1 MKLNETPIGQDFIIV
16 RVQEEERLLRR
27 LEALGILEGTRVH
40 VLNRKR
46 NGATIIKVRGSRW
59 ALGND
64 IAQGIE
70 VEETKDEG

>member
-1 MKLNETPIGQDFIIV
+1 MKLNETPIEQDFIIV

-27 LEALGILEGTRVH
+27 LEALGMLEGTRVH

>member
-1 MKLNETPIGQDFIIV
+1 MKLNETPIEKDFRVANV
-16 RVQEEERLLRR
+16 RESEKILRR
-27 LEALGILEGTRVH
+27 LEALGILEGTRVR

-46 NGATIIKVRGSRW
+46 NGATIIKARGTRW

-70 VEETKDEG
+70 VEELTDEE

>member
-1 MKLNETPIGQDFIIV
+1 MKLNETPIEQDFIIV

-40 VLNRKR
+40 VLNRTR

>member
-1 MKLNETPIGQDFIIV
+1 MKLNETPIKQDFKIV

>member
-1 MKLNETPIGQDFIIV
+1 MKLNETRLGCEV
-16 RVQEEERLLRR
+16 CVVKVEEEEKLLRR
-27 LEALGILEGTRVH
+27 LEALGILEGTRIR

-64 IAQGIE
+64 IAAGIE
-70 VEETKDEG
+70 VEEQGNEK

>member
-1 MKLNETPIGQDFIIV
+1 MKLNETPIKQDFKIV
-16 RVQEEERLLRR
+16 QVQEEERLLRR

>member
-1 MKLNETPIGQDFIIV
+1 MKLNETPIEQDFIIV

-70 VEETKDEG
+70 VEELTDEE

>member
-1 MKLNETPIGQDFIIV
+1 MKLNETSIEKDFRVANV
-16 RVQEEERLLRR
+16 RESEKIHRR
-27 LEALGILEGTRVH
+27 LEALGILEGTRVW

-46 NGATIIKVRGSRW
+46 NGATIIKVRGSCW

-70 VEETKDEG
+70 VEELTDEE

>member
-1 MKLNETPIGQDFIIV
+1 MKLNETPIEQDFIIV

-59 ALGND
+59 AHGND

>member
-1 MKLNETPIGQDFIIV
+1 MKLNETPIEQDFIIV

>member
-1 MKLNETPIGQDFIIV
+1 MKLNETPIEKNFRVKDV
-16 RVQEEERLLRR
+16 REDEKILRR
-27 LEALGILEGTRVH
+27 LEALGILEGTRVR

-59 ALGND
+59 AFGND

-70 VEETKDEG
+70 VEELTDEE

>member
-1 MKLNETPIGQDFIIV
+1 MKLNETPIEKDFRVANV
-16 RVQEEERLLRR
+16 RESEKILRR
-27 LEALGILEGTRVH
+27 LEAMGILEGTRVR

-59 ALGND
+59 ARGND

-70 VEETKDEG
+70 VEELTDEE

>member
-1 MKLNETPIGQDFIIV
+1 MKLNETPIEKDFRVADV
-16 RVQEEERLLRR
+16 RENEKILRR
-27 LEALGILEGTRVH
+27 LEALGILEGTRVR

-46 NGATIIKVRGSRW
+46 NGAIIIKVRGSRW

-70 VEETKDEG
+70 VEELTDEE

>member
-1 MKLNETPIGQDFIIV
+1 MKLNETPLEKEFLV
-16 RVQEEERLLRR
+16 REVQENEKLLRR
-27 LEALGILEGTRVH
+27 LEALGILEGTRVR

-64 IAQGIE
+64 IAAGIE
-70 VEETKDEG
+70 VEELTDEE

>member
-1 MKLNETPIGQDFIIV
+1 MKLNETPIEKDFRVADV
-16 RVQEEERLLRR
+16 RENEKILRR
-27 LEALGILEGTRVH
+27 LEALGILEGTRVR

-59 ALGND
+59 ALEND

-70 VEETKDEG
+70 VEELTDEE

>member
-1 MKLNETPIGQDFIIV
+1 MKLNQTPIGEDFRIMGIREQEKII
-16 RVQEEERLLRR
+16 RR
-27 LEALGILEGTRVH
+27 LEALGILEGTRIK

-64 IAQGIE
+64 IAQGID
-70 VEETKDEG
+70 VEELKNEG

>member
-1 MKLNETPIGQDFIIV
+1 MKLNETPIEQDFIIV

-70 VEETKDEG
+70 VEETMDEG

>member
-1 MKLNETPIGQDFIIV
+1 MKLNETPIEKDFRVADV
-16 RVQEEERLLRR
+16 REDEKILRR
-27 LEALGILEGTRVH
+27 LEALGILEGTRVR

-46 NGATIIKVRGSRW
+46 NGPTIIKVRGSRW

-70 VEETKDEG
+70 VEELTDEK

>member
-1 MKLNETPIGQDFIIV
+1 MKLNETPIEKDFRVANV
-16 RVQEEERLLRR
+16 RESEKILRR
-27 LEALGILEGTRVH
+27 LEALGILEGTRVR

-46 NGATIIKVRGSRW
+46 NGATIIKVRDSRW

-70 VEETKDEG
+70 VEELTDEE